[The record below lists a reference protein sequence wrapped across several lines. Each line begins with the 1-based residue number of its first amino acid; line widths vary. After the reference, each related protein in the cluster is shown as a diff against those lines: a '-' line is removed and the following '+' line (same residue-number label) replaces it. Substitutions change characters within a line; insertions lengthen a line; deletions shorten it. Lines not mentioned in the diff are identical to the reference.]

1 MTRFSQ
7 YPSSSQAGPFL
18 FRVIQFYFMCT
29 DIDAS
34 CVFQDDMV
42 YDYEELDENYQ
53 EIEEAVEEVQ
63 LPISLERKLTKLS
76 HFHSPSSS
84 SYELITHSIQNFGKK
99 A

>member
-7 YPSSSQAGPFL
+7 YHLRRKLGL
-18 FRVIQFYFMCT
+18 FYFYFTCT
-29 DIDAS
+29 DIDATR
-34 CVFQDDMV
+34 VFFKDDMV

-53 EIEEAVEEVQ
+53 EMEEAVEEVQ

-84 SYELITHSIQNFGKK
+84 SYGLITHSIQNFGKK